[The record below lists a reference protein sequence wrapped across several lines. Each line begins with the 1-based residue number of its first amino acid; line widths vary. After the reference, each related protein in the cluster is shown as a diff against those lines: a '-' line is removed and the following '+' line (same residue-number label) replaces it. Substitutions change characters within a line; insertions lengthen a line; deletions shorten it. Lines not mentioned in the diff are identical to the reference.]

1 MLIRLRVRNLLS
13 FGSETEFSLSAG
25 KITKKHN
32 NHIRRVGRTSILRG
46 CAIFG
51 PNAAGKSN
59 LLTAIA
65 LIERMMIDNSC
76 AAVAGRQFR
85 LSKKIQPDIGFDVEY
100 EYNEHIFQYEIVTDG
115 SVVKKEILSCLDGD
129 TPEVLFSRTQG
140 DMVLGARLKDYL
152 WYEQRT
158 CKDNAFYLMKL
169 AQDGIRENRKTIP
182 ESKIMLDACWGMK
195 QFIVIDASRQ
205 TLLGDKYYAKLQ
217 TEDFRKFLVSLL
229 NWADVGISEVSYRK
243 LTGSEADS
251 LLLKYR
257 AVIPDDL
264 HDGWSRVVLESPSYY
279 LLTSD
284 GTNVSVCEIC
294 CKHGGHFFRASEE
307 SQGTIKLIQLS
318 SLLYQLRE
326 KSSRMVWFV
335 DEFDSKLH
343 TLISQAL
350 LNQYMGT
357 DETLSS
363 QLVVAVH
370 DINLLTHD
378 IWRTDEICLVT
389 KDKEQHSS
397 NVLRLDSLSPRFDK
411 RLAKGYINGEYG
423 SLPNLGVAKF

>member
-25 KITKKHN
+25 KITKKHK

-46 CAIFG
+46 CAVFG

-85 LSKKIQPDIGFDVEY
+85 LSKKIQPDIGFDIEY
-100 EYNEHIFQYEIVTDG
+100 EYNEHIFRYEIVTDG
-115 SVVKKEILSCLDGD
+115 SVVKKEILSCLDSD
-129 TPEVLFSRTQG
+129 TPEVLYSRIQG
-140 DMVLGARLKDYL
+140 NMVLGARLKDYL

-217 TEDFRKFLVSLL
+217 IEDFRKFLVSLL

-284 GTNVSVCEIC
+284 GTNVSACEIC
-294 CKHGGHFFRASEE
+294 CKHGEHFFRASEE

-318 SLLYQLRE
+318 SLLYQL
-326 KSSRMVWFV
+326 KTSRMVWCV
-335 DEFDSKLH
+335 DEFDSKFH
-343 TLISQAL
+343 TVISQEL
-350 LNQYMGT
+350 LNWYMKT
-357 DETLSS
+357 DETISS
-363 QLVVAVH
+363 QLIVAVH
-370 DINLLTHD
+370 DTNLFSHD

-389 KDKEQHSS
+389 KVKGVHSS
-397 NVLRLDSLSPRFDK
+397 RVLRLDSLSPRFDK
-411 RLAKGYINGEYG
+411 RLAKGYMKGEYG
-423 SLPNLGVAKF
+423 SLPKVGVAKF